1 MMLGGDILTI
11 IEKSI
16 EIDTST
22 DKIWQLATWDKIP
35 EWSDIFKSAQWTSPD
50 KNKVGS
56 KVHVVSEVADEK
68 DEFDAEIIEY
78 TDHGEG
84 AQTWKTIGG
93 HFTAAGAIYLKPSGE
108 NKTLVMMV
116 EEYSLPYGPIGSM
129 HDRIRVHRA
138 FEEGVEESSRRLKE
152 IAETA

>member
-1 MMLGGDILTI
+1 MVLGGDILTI

-16 EIDTST
+16 EINTSA
-22 DKIWQLATWDKIP
+22 DKIWPLATWDKIP
-35 EWSDIFKSAQWTSPD
+35 EWSGIFKSAQWKSLD

-84 AQTWKTIGG
+84 TQTWKTTDG

-108 NKTLVMMV
+108 NKTLVMMI
-116 EEYSLPYGPIGSM
+116 EEYRLPYGPIGSM
-129 HDRIRVHRA
+129 HDRIRVHKA
-138 FEEGVEESSRRLKE
+138 FKDEFEESTRRLKD

>member
-1 MMLGGDILTI
+1 MTI

-16 EIDTST
+16 EIGASA
-22 DKIWQLATWDKIP
+22 DKIWPLTTWDRIP
-35 EWSDIFKSAQWTSPD
+35 EWFDAFKSARWTSSD

-78 TDHGEG
+78 TGRGEG
-84 AQTWKTIGG
+84 AQTWKTTGG
-93 HFTAAGAIYLKPSGE
+93 HYNAAGSIYLKPSGE
-108 NKTLVMMV
+108 DKTLVMMV
-116 EEYSLPYGPIGSM
+116 EEYKLPYGPIGTM

-138 FEEGVEESSRRLKE
+138 FEDSFWNSCMRLKE

>member
-1 MMLGGDILTI
+1 MLLGGDLLTI
-11 IEKSI
+11 FEKSI
-16 EIDTST
+16 EIDTSA
-22 DKIWQLATWDKIP
+22 DKIWPLATWDKIP
-35 EWSDIFKSAQWTSPD
+35 EWSDIFKSAQWSSAT

-84 AQTWKTIGG
+84 AQTWKTTGG
-93 HFTAAGAIYLKPSGE
+93 RFTAAGAIYLKPNGV

-116 EEYSLPYGPIGSM
+116 EEYRLPYGPIGSM
-129 HDRIRVHRA
+129 HDRIRVHKA
-138 FEEGVEESSRRLKE
+138 FEEGFEESSRRLKE
-152 IAETA
+152 MAETA